1 MTASPSGIA
10 RVRFPA
16 WLLAAALA
24 LVTIALY
31 WPATGHDFISYDDSR
46 YVTENPQVR
55 GGLTWEGVKWAFRHP
70 LLCNWHPVTVLSH
83 MLDGQLFGLAPRGH
97 HLTSVLLHGLNAMLV
112 FVWLHQMTGARWRSL
127 LVAALFAFHPL
138 RVESVAWVA
147 ERKDVLSGCFGLL
160 TLIFYA
166 RCAQGEFR
174 TQKAEDRMK
183 LENGPARASQSSSS
197 FCILPSSFYLLSLCC
212 FALGLMSKAT
222 LVTWPFVLLLLDYWP
237 LKRIASCGRQDAEP
251 GAAGAALGGAV
262 PWRRLIGEKIPFFV
276 LAAAISVVTYAVQ
289 RGAMPGAGN
298 FPLGARFGN
307 ALVSYCRYL
316 GKQFW
321 PTDLA
326 VFYPYPGHWPLGT
339 VLGAG
344 GLLLAISVLAFA
356 RRRRSPFLLMGWLW
370 FVGTLVPMIG
380 LVQVGGQAM
389 ADRYT
394 YIPTLGVLVAAVW
407 GAHELSR
414 RWQGA
419 VMVLAAA
426 ASAAIIFCL
435 TLTRQQLRHWQDSET
450 LFRQVVAAT
459 RDNYVA
465 HKALGDALGEKGQ
478 MDEAIRQY
486 QQALRLRPDDP
497 GVLNN
502 LGLVLFK
509 QGQPDE
515 AIRQYEQS
523 LRLQPD
529 NAHAHNNLG
538 VVLASQ
544 GQTNEAR
551 RRFEQAVRLQADY
564 AEARRNL
571 GKILADQGQTDEA
584 IHQFEAAIGLRP
596 DDAETHG
603 DLGIALGRKG
613 RTDDA
618 IRHYREAIRLK
629 SGNAA
634 AHYNLGNAL
643 YEKGQTDEAI
653 RQFQEAVRLKP
664 DDAQAHCNLGIAL
677 VRKGR
682 TDEAIRQ
689 YQDAIRLDPD
699 LFQPH
704 LGLGLILPQLGRLKD
719 AAFHL
724 EEFLRTCPREH
735 LEAPNSPVREPVL
748 DALNDLAWLL
758 ATSQTAEDRDG
769 ARAVRFAERACALT
783 SRQNSALV
791 NTLAAAYAEAGRFK
805 EAIEAAQQARTL
817 AQAAGQA
824 KVAEESRQLLELF
837 QSGRPCR
844 EPPPASA
851 RPAPVR

>member
-1 MTASPSGIA
+1 MA

-16 WLLAAALA
+16 WLMAAALA
-24 LVTIALY
+24 LATIALY
-31 WPATGHDFISYDDSR
+31 WPATGHDFINYDDSR
-46 YVTENPQVR
+46 YVTANPQVQ
-55 GGLTWEGVKWAFRHP
+55 GGLTWEGVRWAFRHP
-70 LLCNWHPVTVLSH
+70 LLCNWHPLTVLSH
-83 MLDGQLFGLAPRGH
+83 MLDGELFGLKPWGH
-97 HLTSVLLHGLNAMLV
+97 HLTSVLLHALNAMLV
-112 FVWLHQMTGARWRSL
+112 FVLLHQMTGARWRSL

-160 TLIFYA
+160 ALIFYA
-166 RCAQGEFR
+166 RYARGKCR
-174 TQKAEDRMK
+174 TQKADCGMK
-183 LENGPARASQSSSS
+183 LETGPARASQSSSS

-222 LVTWPFVLLLLDYWP
+222 LVTWPFVMLLLDYWP
-237 LKRIASCGRQDAEP
+237 LKRIASCGTRDAEP
-251 GAAGAALGGAV
+251 GAAGAVRGGTV
-262 PWRRLIGEKIPFFV
+262 PWKRLLGEKIPFFA
-276 LAAAISVVTYAVQ
+276 LAAAMSVVTYAVQ

-326 VFYPYPGHWPLGT
+326 VFYPYPGHWPLAAVLLAGGLMLGIT
-339 VLGAG
+339 VLG
-344 GLLLAISVLAFA
+344 FA
-356 RRRRSPFLLMGWLW
+356 RRQRSPFLLVGWLW

-394 YIPTLGVLVAAVW
+394 YIPALGVLVLAVW
-407 GAHELSR
+407 GAHEFSR
-414 RWQGA
+414 RWHGA
-419 VMVLAAA
+419 VIALAVAAA
-426 ASAAIIFCL
+426 AAIVLCMA
-435 TLTRQQLRHWQDSET
+435 LTRQQLGHWRDSET
-450 LFRQVVAAT
+450 LLRHALAVT
-459 RDNYVA
+459 KDNYFA
-465 HKALGDALGEKGQ
+465 HKTLGDALGEKGQ
-478 MDEAIRQY
+478 LDAAIRQY
-486 QQALRLRPDDP
+486 QQALRLWPDDS
-497 GVLNN
+497 GARNN
-502 LGLVLFK
+502 LGLIFSRK
-509 QGQPDE
+509 GQLDE
-515 AIRQYEQS
+515 AIRQYEEAI
-523 LRLQPD
+523 RIQPV
-529 NAHAHNNLG
+529 NAHAQNNLG
-538 VVLASQ
+538 VALVTL
-544 GQTNEAR
+544 GQTNEAM
-551 RRFEQAVRLQADY
+551 RRFEEAIRLESDH

-571 GKILADQGQTDEA
+571 GKILAGQGQTDDA
-584 IHQFEAAIGLRP
+584 IRQFEQALRLKP
-596 DDAETHG
+596 DDAETHR

-629 SGNAA
+629 PGNAA

-653 RQFQEAVRLKP
+653 LQFQEAVRLKP

-689 YQDAIRLDPD
+689 YQEAIRLDPD

-724 EEFLRTCPREH
+724 EEFLRTCPRDH

-748 DALNDLAWLL
+748 EALNDLAWLL
-758 ATSQTAEDRDG
+758 ATSQAAENRDG

-783 SRQNSALV
+783 NRQDPALL

-817 AQAAGQA
+817 AQAAGQPE
-824 KVAEESRQLLELF
+824 VAEKSRQLLELF